1 MGCASSAALP
11 FLTVKENRAVV
22 DPANMNGKTSHDLEM
37 VTNKLGSRGLD
48 SISDMNESFVSE
60 KMKEVVD
67 SSTVQGVIGSV
78 VQVKDDVCNQVKVER
93 HRLITRKAFL
103 IFSKDPN
110 VDHELLI
117 KIFLEQLASR
127 KIFETLGKIKQHT
140 VIYYGIM
147 STSSQD
153 LEH

>member
-67 SSTVQGVIGSV
+67 SSAVQGVIGSV
-78 VQVKDDVCNQVKVER
+78 VQVKDDVCNQVKGKSTI
-93 HRLITRKAFL
+93 ITC
-103 IFSKDPN
+103 
-110 VDHELLI
+110 
-117 KIFLEQLASR
+117 
-127 KIFETLGKIKQHT
+127 
-140 VIYYGIM
+140 
-147 STSSQD
+147 
-153 LEH
+153 